1 MTSEKTNEP
10 SNPLPPPPDPEVG
23 SESKVTEM
31 VEENPPIP
39 LTSKVH

>member
-10 SNPLPPPPDPEVG
+10 NPPPPDPEVG